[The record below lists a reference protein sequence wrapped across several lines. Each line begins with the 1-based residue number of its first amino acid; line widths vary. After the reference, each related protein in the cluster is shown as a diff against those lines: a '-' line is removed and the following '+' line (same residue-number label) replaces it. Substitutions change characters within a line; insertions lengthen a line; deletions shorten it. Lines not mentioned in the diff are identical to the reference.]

1 MKSDSNTVRVAA
13 TASLA
18 IGEAKTF
25 YLPDSD
31 VQGLVLR
38 TPVGLRAFRNQC
50 RHWTVELDAG
60 DADFWNPDLK
70 MIQCK
75 VHGAL
80 FRPEDGLCVHGP
92 CSGHP
97 LIGYELAEDGEDSLV
112 TIPPL

>member
-1 MKSDSNTVRVAA
+1 MKSDSNTVRVLA

-18 IGEAKTF
+18 QGEAKTF

-31 VQGLVLR
+31 IQGFVLR
-38 TPVGLRAFRNQC
+38 TSAGLRAFRNQC

-80 FRPEDGLCVHGP
+80 FRPEDGLCVYGP

-97 LIGYELAEDGEDSLV
+97 LIAYDLVEDGEDALV
-112 TIPPL
+112 TIPPS

>member
-80 FRPEDGLCVHGP
+80 FRPEDGLCVYGP

-97 LIGYELAEDGEDSLV
+97 LIAYELTEDGEDSLV
-112 TIPPL
+112 TVPPS